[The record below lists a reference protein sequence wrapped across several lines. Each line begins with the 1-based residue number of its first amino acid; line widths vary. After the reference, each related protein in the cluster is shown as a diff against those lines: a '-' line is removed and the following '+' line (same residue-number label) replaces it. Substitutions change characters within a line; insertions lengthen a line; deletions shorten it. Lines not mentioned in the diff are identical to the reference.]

1 MDLYARSTIEAIKAR
16 HNFKLSKS
24 LGQNFITDYG
34 VIEDIVMGSGAG
46 AEDLVIEIGPGI
58 GVLTDEAADVA
69 AKVVAIEIDE
79 KLIPILGETLAHH
92 DNVRVINADILKTD
106 INAIIA
112 EERESG
118 SFTGGVK
125 IMGNLPYYITTP
137 IIMGLLENGV
147 TADSI
152 TIMMQKE
159 VADRIKAKPGTKAYG
174 ALSVAVQYYCEVDLV
189 ASVPKEVFVP
199 RPKVDSSVLK
209 LTLREEKP
217 VELVDEKAFFACVKA
232 GFGQRR
238 KTLLNSLAGV
248 YGLDKNQV
256 KAVLEEVGV
265 DPIRRAET
273 LTMAEFAAIA
283 NAVCGQETL

>member
-34 VIEDIVMGSGAG
+34 VIEDIVMGSSAG
-46 AEDLVIEIGPGI
+46 PDDLVIEIGPGI

-92 DNVRVINADILKTD
+92 DNVRVINADILKVD
-106 INAIIA
+106 INEIIE
-112 EERESG
+112 EERAAG

-137 IIMGLLENGV
+137 IIMGLLEKGV

-174 ALSVAVQYYCEVDLV
+174 ALSVAVQYYCEVELV

-199 RPKVDSSVLK
+199 RPKVDSSVLG

-217 VELVDEKAFFACVKA
+217 VELIDEKAFFACVKA

-238 KTLLNSLAGV
+238 KTLLNSLTGV

-256 KAVLEEVGV
+256 REVLESVGV
-265 DPIRRAET
+265 DPVRRAET
-273 LTMAEFAAIA
+273 LTIEEFAAIA
-283 NAVCGQETL
+283 NAVVSQEN